1 VSHRRRLLLIALVL
15 GATGLY
21 ALWRAPEWGARLV
34 EHQLGRYFKR
44 PVKVEA
50 ITVRPGTLEIE
61 VHGLRVGG
69 ISPDAPP
76 FLEVP
81 SARVRPSFAPLRG
94 NRIVLSRVRLEGLRL
109 RINAF
114 PSPPLGPGGDD
125 IPKFGGGGKGG
136 GLQVSIQRF
145 VIVGGEFLLNHERV
159 PLDLDLP
166 DFHGR
171 LSGRPEG
178 GLAGHISFEPG
189 RLKMGTAPELPVGTE
204 IDVVV
209 HRGVVDVQGA
219 RLVAEKTNLTYHGR
233 IRLSGRPQGQMSLEG
248 PVDLAVLERYVFRS
262 GLGLEGAARWSGL
275 LSIDGSRLR
284 IEGRMEGTDGAFMG
298 VAVPRFA
305 GWLSYDGTTGLV
317 MRDLDVDALGGSAR
331 LAVDVPPTATR
342 RPVHIRGPV
351 REVDGEGILRMLFG
365 WGDMRLGTAATGD
378 VDVSWPKGK
387 NRLLSGTIGVD
398 LGERA
403 DGRTPLSGRL
413 DWRAEDG
420 RQTYERALLR
430 GPGMTG
436 LVSGEVDVED
446 HARLAVEGETSDLA
460 ATDAVLTQVRR
471 ALGNPE
477 AQPSGFTGAGT
488 FRGRWRGTVDWPVF
502 DGRFDG
508 AGVGYAGV
516 DWGRAEWTGTFDT
529 AAESV
534 ESRPLVLR
542 KGAGEIVWNGRSE
555 IGWFGLRD
563 ALDGRGR
570 ASEWP
575 VEDLVTF
582 MEWDVVATGLVTGEA
597 SVRGRRSAPEG
608 EAKGTARGGRYY
620 AIPYDEARI
629 ESRWKGR
636 VAEVTEGEVHLGG
649 GTVAFRGSV
658 TDDGVYDGTGEM
670 EGVDLGALAPGP
682 VPGVAYGGRLSGRL
696 AMQGTLVRPRL
707 RATLSSPRLFL
718 GDEGIGILD
727 AHLVG
732 AGDGRVVI
740 DGTCRSARVD
750 VALAGAVDAV
760 PPYAAD
766 LTLSA
771 RSTSLDPFLRAVQP
785 ALPAALAVVATGE
798 VRLRGPLET
807 PAGIRAEAVVPDL
820 QLLLPDFP
828 VRSREPVRLT
838 FSGGR
843 LELADFH
850 LAGEGTD
857 LAVTGGV
864 DVLGEGPLAV
874 SARGRADLRALS
886 LVTRRLRGAGSARL
900 AVDVSGTRAAPRVL
914 GTLDLEG
921 AGLRVR
927 GFPHGV
933 EGLQGRVRFTER
945 AAELEGVNG
954 TLAGGRLTLE
964 GQAAYTGGR
973 LTSYDIRPVARGL
986 ALRYPEGL
994 RSLVDAEL
1002 RLFGDAG
1009 KQWITGAVD
1018 VRQALYTKRYDV
1030 ASEILAARRVLPTP
1044 EAASPEEG
1052 AQLDLRVRA
1061 PGTVRID
1068 NNLATLAASADLSIQ
1083 GTTQAPVVTG
1093 RAEIERGRV
1102 YFQGRTYVVQ
1112 RGTLDFVNPQ
1122 RLDPLFDIEAE
1133 TRIRSYRVTLRVSGT
1148 LERVTPTLTSDPP
1161 LSSLQILALLA
1172 GQDETE
1178 VANLTQTQARQSQTQ
1193 LAAAGAATLAAG
1205 RISESVGLEREAER
1219 LFGLN
1224 RFSIDPSL
1232 LRGAGTTPTAR
1243 VTVGKR
1249 LSPDLNVLY
1258 SQDLRGTGSGTEE
1271 RILAVE
1277 YTLTDRYSLLLT
1289 YTDPGTAKTGVE
1301 KGWGFDVRIRQSR

>member
-1 VSHRRRLLLIALVL
+1 VSRRRKLLLILLVL
-15 GATGLY
+15 GATALY

-34 EHQLGRYFKR
+34 EHALSRYFHR
-44 PVKVEA
+44 PVQVQA
-50 ITVRPGTLEIE
+50 ITLRTQTLEIE
-61 VHGLRVGG
+61 LHGLRVGG

-94 NRIVLSRVRLEGLRL
+94 NRIVLSRVRVEGLRL

-114 PSPPLGPGGDD
+114 PAPPLGPGGDD
-125 IPKFGGGGKGG
+125 IPKLGGGRGG

-145 VIVGGEFLLNHERV
+145 VIVRGEFVLNHVRV

-166 DFHGR
+166 GFHGR
-171 LSGRPEG
+171 LAGRPEG

-189 RLKMGTAPELPVGTE
+189 WLKMGAAPELPIGTE

-209 HRGVVDVQGA
+209 HRGLVEVQGA
-219 RLVAEKTNLTYHGR
+219 RLEAEKTNLAYRGR
-233 IRLSGRPQGQMSLEG
+233 IRLSGRPQGQLSLEG
-248 PVDLAVLERYVFRS
+248 PVDLAVLEKHVFRS
-262 GLGLEGAARWSGL
+262 HLGFAGAARWNGL

-284 IEGRMEGTDGAFMG
+284 IEGRLAGTGGAFMG

-305 GWLSYDGTTGLV
+305 GWLSYDGTDGLV
-317 MRDLDVDALGGSAR
+317 MRDLDLDALGGSAQ
-331 LAVDVPPTATR
+331 LAIDVPPTATR
-342 RPVHIRGPV
+342 RPVHIRGPMQA
-351 REVDGEGILRMLFG
+351 VDGEGILRMLFG
-365 WGDMRLGTAATGD
+365 WGEMRIGTAATGE

-398 LGERA
+398 LAERP
-403 DGRTPLSGRL
+403 DGRTPVSGRF
-413 DWRAEDG
+413 DWRAAEG

-430 GPGMTG
+430 SPGMRG

-446 HARLAVEGETSDLA
+446 HARLAVEGETSDLV
-460 ATDAVLTQVRR
+460 ATEAVLTRVRR

-477 AQPSGFTGAGT
+477 AQPAGFGGAGR
-488 FRGRWRGTVDWPVF
+488 FRGLWRGTVDWPVF
-502 DGRFDG
+502 EGRFEG
-508 AGVGYAGV
+508 EGVSYAGV
-516 DWGRAEWTGTFDT
+516 DWGHAEWTGTLDT

-534 ESRPLVLR
+534 ESHPLVLR
-542 KGAGEIVWNGRSE
+542 KGGGEVRWEGRTE

-563 ALDGRGR
+563 ALEGR
-570 ASEWP
+570 ARASSWP
-575 VEDLVTF
+575 VADLVTF
-582 MEWDVVATGLVTGEA
+582 MEWDVVATGLMTGEA

-608 EAKGTARGGRYY
+608 EARGTARGGRYY
-620 AIPYDEARI
+620 AVPYDEARL
-629 ESRWKGR
+629 ESRWRGHM
-636 VAEVTEGEVHLGG
+636 AEVRKGEVRLGG
-649 GTVAFRGSV
+649 GTVAFRGRV
-658 TDDGVYDGTGEM
+658 TDDGVYDGAAEM
-670 EGVDLGALAPGP
+670 EGVDLSALAPP
-682 VPGVAYGGRLSGRL
+682 PAPGVSFGGRLSGRL
-696 AMQGTLVRPRL
+696 EMQGTLVRPRL
-707 RATLSSPRLFL
+707 RAALSSPRLFL
-718 GDEGIGILD
+718 GDEGIGALE
-727 AHLVG
+727 ARLVG
-732 AGDGRVVI
+732 TGDGQVAI
-740 DGTCRSARVD
+740 DGRCRSARVD
-750 VALAGAVDAV
+750 LALAGAVGAL
-760 PPYAAD
+760 PPYAAS

-785 ALPAALAVVATGE
+785 SLPATFALVASGDVRIHGPLAVPGE
-798 VRLRGPLET
+798 V
-807 PAGIRAEAVVPDL
+807 RAEAVVPDL
-820 QLLLPDFP
+820 QILLPEFA
-828 VRSREPVRLT
+828 VRAREPARLT
-838 FSGGR
+838 FSAGR

-874 SARGRADLRALS
+874 TARGEADLGALA
-886 LVTRRLRGAGSARL
+886 LVTRSLRGSGGARL
-900 AVDVSGTRAAPRVL
+900 AVEVFGTRAAPHVA

-927 GFPHGV
+927 GFPHGI
-933 EGLQGRVRFTER
+933 EGLRGRLRFTES
-945 AAELEGVNG
+945 AAELEDMSG
-954 TLAGGRLTLE
+954 TLAGGELTVE
-964 GQAAYTGGR
+964 GQAAYAGGR
-973 LTSYDIRPVARGL
+973 LTSYDIRPTGRRL

-994 RSLVDAEL
+994 RSLVDMQL
-1002 RLFGDAG
+1002 RLFGDASR
-1009 KQWITGAVD
+1009 QWITGTVD

-1030 ASEILAARRVLPTP
+1030 ASEILAARHALPAP
-1044 EAASPEEG
+1044 GASLEG
-1052 AQLDLRVRA
+1052 GTQLDLRVRA

-1068 NNLATLAASADLSIQ
+1068 NNLATLTASADLAIQ
-1083 GTTQAPVVTG
+1083 GTTRAPLVTG

-1178 VANLTQTQARQSQTQ
+1178 VATQTQTQARQSQAQ

-1249 LSPDLNVLY
+1249 LTPDLNVLY
-1258 SQDLRGTGSGTEE
+1258 SQDLRGTEE
-1271 RILAVE
+1271 RILALE
-1277 YTLTDRYSLLLT
+1277 YTLTDRFSLLLT
-1289 YTDPGTAKTGVE
+1289 RTDPGTAKTGVE
-1301 KGWGFDVRIRQSR
+1301 RGWAFDVRIRQSR